1 MDDFETARHEFL
13 RLQAGIRRAVSEVI
27 DAYAND
33 RANAATLA
41 DDLRS
46 QQQCARQL
54 LSELEKMATDGASSD
69 AIRRYVAELNAE
81 SLSEKALEYVIA
93 KAEGSNCGP

>member
-41 DDLRS
+41 EDLRS
-46 QQQCARQL
+46 QQRRARQL
-54 LSELEKMATDGASSD
+54 LSELEKMATGGASSD
-69 AIRRYVAELNAE
+69 AIRRYVAELNEE

-93 KAEGSNCGP
+93 KVGASNRGP